1 MILPWHKSAYSKLK
15 KMIDQNHLPH
25 ALLITGVEKIGK
37 FELAQKL
44 IQTLLCTDSSCG
56 KCVTCLALMKD
67 EPTADLD
74 DSVLIRRSHYPNLI
88 YCRIELRDKPPH
100 NMAKDILVDQIRAFC
115 DSLAKTADS
124 LQIGVFFTQ
133 TK

>member
-1 MILPWHKSAYSKLK
+1 MIFPWHKSAYSKLK

-67 EPTADLD
+67 EPTNDIVCKLLAWIIVMILMIII
-74 DSVLIRRSHYPNLI
+74 LIRLFSVKSVPFRKI
-88 YCRIELRDKPPH
+88 FDTDE
-100 NMAKDILVDQIRAFC
+100 
-115 DSLAKTADS
+115 
-124 LQIGVFFTQ
+124 
-133 TK
+133 